1 MSKLVCDL
9 SGWCRAMLVG
19 VAVVAAGFVQA
30 AGTDLVQV
38 GGGGVVRGS
47 IVSQQADGSLLVA
60 VRREWLKQS
69 EPGLAREAEQTEARE
84 TTRAVEQLAERID
97 DMLMAPAGTYDE
109 SLLAFLRREQARV
122 AGMLGGEGP
131 PQPAF
136 VLLRLAANRVR
147 GVEPADPAWRLLVQW
162 GWHEGIDDVET
173 MSQRRLAAALAGRG
187 VDTTAPPPSLAD
199 RLPPIP
205 QDDDQ
210 WRARVAL
217 VQDAYGASVT
227 FQGTGDI
234 VVRSDQEVTID
245 ALLPVVTD
253 MLKGDVGGLLDL
265 FGGGGGNRQRQ
276 PAVDRW
282 LASARSQAGSEGR
295 FRATR
300 VQTKPEQG
308 VVSVES
314 AFEVQL
320 ADGSWGSVWRSRTQI
335 DASQPR
341 PGLEERIAA
350 DPRVGQAIN
359 AIKVLGVVD
368 EDAMTEAI
376 RFGAATMEAQEAID
390 RQFAAFRSDH
400 TLRLDGPPITVT
412 RQPAPR

>member
-1 MSKLVCDL
+1 MSGLGANL
-9 SGWCRAMLVG
+9 LTGCRV
-19 VAVVAAGFVQA
+19 VVALAAVAAANLVQA
-30 AGTDLVQV
+30 AGTDLVRV
-38 GGGGVVRGS
+38 GGDGVVRGS
-47 IVSQQADGSLLVA
+47 IVRQQTDGSLLVA
-60 VRREWLKQS
+60 VRRAWLVDA
-69 EPGLAREAEQTEARE
+69 EPELAREAEQTEARE
-84 TTRAVEQLAERID
+84 TTRALGQLAERIEG
-97 DMLMAPAGTYDE
+97 MLAAPAGTYDE
-109 SLLAFLRREQARV
+109 SLLAFLRREQTRV
-122 AGMLGGEGP
+122 AGMLEGDGL

-136 VLLRLAANRVR
+136 ILIHLAANRVR

-173 MSQRRLAAALAGRG
+173 MSQRRLAAALADRG
-187 VDTTAPPPSLAD
+187 VDTSAPPPSLAEQ
-199 RLPPIP
+199 LPPIA

-217 VQDAYGASVT
+217 LQDAYGASVT

-234 VVRSDQEVTID
+234 VVRADQEVTID

-265 FGGGGGNRQRQ
+265 FGGGGRKRQT
-276 PAVDRW
+276 AADRW
-282 LASARSQAGSEGR
+282 LASARSQAGSEGH

-308 VVSVES
+308 VVNVES

-320 ADGSWGSVWRSRTQI
+320 ADGSWGSVWLSRQQI

-400 TLRLDGPPITVT
+400 TLRLDGPPLTVV

>member
-1 MSKLVCDL
+1 MREKLSAWCGAVVVC
-9 SGWCRAMLVG
+9 
-19 VAVVAAGFVQA
+19 VAVTVSGVGQA
-30 AGTDLVQV
+30 AGTDLVRV
-38 GGGGVVRGS
+38 AGGAVVRGS
-47 IVSQQADGSLLVA
+47 VVRRQDDGGLLVA
-60 VRREWLKQS
+60 VRRAWLVEA
-69 EPGLAREAEQTEARE
+69 EPELGREAEQIETRE
-84 TTRAVEQLAERID
+84 TTRALEQLAERID
-97 DMLMAPAGTYDE
+97 SMLAAPAGRYDD

-122 AGMLGGEGP
+122 AGLLQAGGL

-136 VLLRLAANRVR
+136 VLLKLAGNRVR
-147 GVEPADPAWRLLVQW
+147 GLEPADPAWRMLVQW
-162 GWHEGIDDVET
+162 GWHEGIENVET
-173 MSQRRLAAALAGRG
+173 MPQRKLADTLADRG
-187 VDTTAPPPSLAD
+187 VDITVPPPSLAD
-199 RLPPIP
+199 QLPPLP
-205 QDDDQ
+205 QDDSQ

-217 VQDAYGASVT
+217 LEDAFGASVS

-265 FGGGGGNRQRQ
+265 FGGGGGGRPRQ
-276 PAVDRW
+276 AAADRW
-282 LASARSQAGSEGR
+282 LTSARSQAGSEGR

-308 VVSVES
+308 VVEVES

-320 ADGSWGSVWRSRTQI
+320 ADGSWGTVWRARQQI
-335 DASQPR
+335 DATQPR
-341 PGLEERIAA
+341 PGLEERIAG

-368 EDAMTEAI
+368 EEAMTQAI

-400 TLRLDGPPITVT
+400 TLRLDGPPLVVQQ
-412 RQPAPR
+412 QPPAR

>member
-1 MSKLVCDL
+1 MSGQAWCV
-9 SGWCRAMLVG
+9 SGWCRA
-19 VAVVAAGFVQA
+19 VVAGAAVAAASFAEA
-30 AGTDLVQV
+30 AGTDLVRV
-38 GGGGVVRGS
+38 GGAGVVRGS
-47 IVSQQADGSLLVA
+47 VLSRQADGSLLVA
-60 VRREWLKQS
+60 VRRAWLADA
-69 EPGLAREAEQTEARE
+69 EPGLAREAAATEARE
-84 TTRAVEQLAERID
+84 TRRAVEQLGERIEG
-97 DMLMAPAGTYDE
+97 MLAAPAGTYDE
-109 SLLAFLRREQARV
+109 SLCAFLRREQLRV
-122 AGMLGGEGP
+122 RGLLDADVM
-131 PQPAF
+131 PQSAF
-136 VLLRLAANRVR
+136 VLLPLDGTRVR
-147 GVEPADPAWRLLVQW
+147 GVEPAEPAWRMLVQW

-173 MSQRRLAAALAGRG
+173 MPQKKLAETLADRG
-187 VDTTAPPPSLAD
+187 VDTSQPPPSLAD
-199 RLPPIP
+199 RLPPLP

-217 VQDAYGASVT
+217 LQDAYGAPVS

-234 VVRSDQEVTID
+234 VVRSDQEVTIE

-265 FGGGGGNRQRQ
+265 FGGGGGRKPP
-276 PAVDRW
+276 PAADRW
-282 LASARSQAGSEGR
+282 LVSARSQAGSEGR

-308 VVSVES
+308 VVNVES
-314 AFEVQL
+314 AFEVRL
-320 ADGSWGSVWRSRTQI
+320 ADGSWGTVWRGRQQI
-335 DASQPR
+335 DATQPR

-368 EDAMTEAI
+368 EEAMAQAI

-400 TLRLDGPPITVT
+400 TLRLDGPPLTVV
-412 RQPAPR
+412 RQPPAR

>member
-1 MSKLVCDL
+1 MNGQAWGV
-9 SGWCRAMLVG
+9 SGWCRAVLASAA
-19 VAVVAAGFVQA
+19 VAAAGFAEA
-30 AGTDLVQV
+30 AGTDLVRV

-47 IVSQQADGSLLVA
+47 VLSQQADGSLLVA
-60 VRREWLKQS
+60 VRRAWLADA
-69 EPGLAREAEQTEARE
+69 EPGLAREAAATEAGE
-84 TTRAVEQLAERID
+84 TRRAVEQLGERIEG
-97 DMLMAPAGTYDE
+97 MLAAPAGTYDE
-109 SLLAFLRREQARV
+109 SLCAFLRREQLRV
-122 AGMLGGEGP
+122 RGLLDADVM
-131 PQPAF
+131 PQSAF
-136 VLLRLAANRVR
+136 VLLPLDGTRVR
-147 GVEPADPAWRLLVQW
+147 GVEPAEPAWRMLVQW
-162 GWHEGIDDVET
+162 GWHEGIDNVET
-173 MSQRRLAAALAGRG
+173 MPQRRLAETLADRG
-187 VDTTAPPPSLAD
+187 VDTSQPPPSLAD
-199 RLPPIP
+199 RLPPLP

-217 VQDAYGASVT
+217 LQDAYGAPVS

-234 VVRSDQEVTID
+234 VVRSDQEVTIE

-265 FGGGGGNRQRQ
+265 FGGGGGGQQ
-276 PAVDRW
+276 PPAADRW
-282 LASARSQAGSEGR
+282 LVSARSQAGSEGR

-308 VVSVES
+308 VVNVES
-314 AFEVQL
+314 AFEVRL
-320 ADGSWGSVWRSRTQI
+320 ADGSWGTVWRGRQQI
-335 DASQPR
+335 DATQPR

-368 EDAMTEAI
+368 EEAMAQAI

-400 TLRLDGPPITVT
+400 TLRLDGPPLTVL
-412 RQPAPR
+412 RQPPAR